1 MAHERI
7 TADPKVM
14 MGKPVI
20 KGTRI
25 KVELLLRL
33 LGNGHTLE
41 ELMDGYQIERDD
53 ILAALTYVAD
63 FVPGAGPGIDDGW
76 NEGWIEISGKDGDCI
91 RREC

>member
-25 KVELLLRL
+25 TVELVLRL
-33 LGNGHTLE
+33 RSKKHSVAEIL
-41 ELMDGYQIERDD
+41 DGYPNLTEDDIYAAEAYAADYLASER
-53 ILAALTYVAD
+53 ILAA
-63 FVPGAGPGIDDGW
+63 
-76 NEGWIEISGKDGDCI
+76 E
-91 RREC
+91 

>member
-1 MAHERI
+1 MPHERI
-7 TADPKVM
+7 SADPKVM

-33 LGNGHTLE
+33 LGKGHTIE

-53 ILAALTYVAD
+53 ILAALTYAAN
-63 FVPGAGPGIDDGW
+63 FVPGAKPEEEDGW
-76 NEGWIEISGKDGDCI
+76 AKRWIEISGKDTDCI
-91 RREC
+91 RRER

>member
-25 KVELLLRL
+25 TVELVLRL
-33 LGNGHTLE
+33 RSKKHSVAEILE
-41 ELMDGYQIERDD
+41 GYPNLTEDDIYAAEAYAADYLASER
-53 ILAALTYVAD
+53 ILAA
-63 FVPGAGPGIDDGW
+63 
-76 NEGWIEISGKDGDCI
+76 E
-91 RREC
+91 